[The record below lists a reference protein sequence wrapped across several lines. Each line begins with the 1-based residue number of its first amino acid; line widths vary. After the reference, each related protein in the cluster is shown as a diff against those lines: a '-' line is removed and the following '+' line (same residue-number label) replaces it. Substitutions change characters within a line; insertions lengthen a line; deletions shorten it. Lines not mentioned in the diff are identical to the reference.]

1 MSIII
6 RTTLKLLFRNKGFWF
21 FLLIAPAL
29 SVLIYSL
36 NMDSLSMY
44 LEHDNN
50 KIIEIEDDTVKAAYV
65 RVEDTF
71 CVKVYDASGTAL
83 SEYMLN
89 KLTKSGMFSIC
100 RQHTNDMTLAE
111 ADKRVDKDTK
121 NDTAGAFIYLSPDF
135 DRLITEGKVSEAFKI
150 YITSEDDRYNILDR
164 EIKNVVSDILDTSAE
179 GLSAD
184 DTAAALAEKDALLPE
199 KEVVSL
205 AGKNEVSLTAEQTRE
220 KTRIGYAF
228 AILSMGFIFSGIFVA
243 HSVIEEQ
250 KDKVLLRIDLTG
262 TKSIVYFAAKFIT
275 SIITSVMLTT
285 VLLIYSV
292 IAGTEFSM
300 GIMNFIL
307 MVFLMGFIFS
317 SLSLLLGVVIGNAMS
332 ANYAAFTIW
341 AMSSLLSGLYFPLG
355 EMKNGT
361 KMLSY
366 MMPQRWFMDSTDLI
380 FTGDNKG
387 YFMVLCI
394 TAAYLLIIIS
404 LGGVGLK
411 LKKNEA

>member
-1 MSIII
+1 
-6 RTTLKLLFRNKGFWF
+6 
-21 FLLIAPAL
+21 
-29 SVLIYSL
+29 
-36 NMDSLSMY
+36 
-44 LEHDNN
+44 
-50 KIIEIEDDTVKAAYV
+50 
-65 RVEDTF
+65 
-71 CVKVYDASGTAL
+71 
-83 SEYMLN
+83 
-89 KLTKSGMFSIC
+89 
-100 RQHTNDMTLAE
+100 
-111 ADKRVDKDTK
+111 
-121 NDTAGAFIYLSPDF
+121 
-135 DRLITEGKVSEAFKI
+135 
-150 YITSEDDRYNILDR
+150 
-164 EIKNVVSDILDTSAE
+164 
-179 GLSAD
+179 
-184 DTAAALAEKDALLPE
+184 
-199 KEVVSL
+199 
-205 AGKNEVSLTAEQTRE
+205 
-220 KTRIGYAF
+220 
-228 AILSMGFIFSGIFVA
+228 MGFIFSGIFVA

-285 VLLIYSV
+285 VLL
-292 IAGTEFSM
+292 
-300 GIMNFIL
+300 
-307 MVFLMGFIFS
+307 
-317 SLSLLLGVVIGNAMS
+317 LSLLLGVVIGNAMS